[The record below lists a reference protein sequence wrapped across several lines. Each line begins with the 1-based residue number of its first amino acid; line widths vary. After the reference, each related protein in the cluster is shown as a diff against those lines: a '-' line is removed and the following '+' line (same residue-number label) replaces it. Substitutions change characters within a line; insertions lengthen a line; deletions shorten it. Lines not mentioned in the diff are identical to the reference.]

1 MSLDFQG
8 FEKSSTVAFSSVR
21 LRLDALAI
29 LLFLQ
34 QQKNNERPLT
44 TTMADKERA
53 FPRFFTVASMPS
65 MSPRQTGH

>member
-44 TTMADKERA
+44 TRWRTKNVRSRA
-53 FPRFFTVASMPS
+53 FSL
-65 MSPRQTGH
+65 